1 MYRLHDS
8 SSLSEAHVSK
18 VDLCCV
24 WCVCCG
30 VVCFG
35 VCIVVYVFW
44 CMRCGEGVVLCV
56 LWCGVFWCVGVV
68 LCCVSLSI

>member
-24 WCVCCG
+24 LV
-30 VVCFG
+30 
-35 VCIVVYVFW
+35 
-44 CMRCGEGVVLCV
+44 CV
-56 LWCGVFWCVGVV
+56 LWCGVFWCVYCGVCV
-68 LCCVSLSI
+68 LVYALW